1 MTRRVTAPLAILL
14 LGMLIFFDHATSD
27 LNPYKAP
34 PIFALGSGVEASG
47 GFCGAMPK

>member
-1 MTRRVTAPLAILL
+1 MTRHITAAAAIALLGLL
-14 LGMLIFFDHATSD
+14 LAFDQTTTR

-34 PIFALGSGVEASG
+34 PLLALGSGVEASG